1 MPGRHFAGARNRGTN
16 QRLQISIATP
26 HGPFPYGPQTVTMR
40 TMASHDRIA
49 PAALAFVALL
59 WAWLGLTAPALA
71 QRIAFINPGLTGEA
85 FWTSSARAMV
95 AAAED
100 LGMTLEVHWAERQ
113 FPKALGIAREL
124 AARPSATLPDAVII
138 VNEAGAGAELLR
150 ILAPRTKVFL
160 AYSGL
165 NRAEEIAAVGQ
176 PRDRYP
182 NWIGSLE
189 PRADEAGYLVARRL
203 IEQARE
209 ARLHGPDGRLHLL
222 AISGDRSTPTSV
234 LRSEGMRR
242 AATEA
247 GDVVIDQEVFAQ
259 FRRERAEEAARV
271 LFERHPHARIVWA
284 GSDQMAFGAM
294 QALRQRGLSPGR
306 DVLFGGINTSPE
318 AMAAVRDGQ
327 LSALSGGHFILG
339 AWAVV
344 LVHDHLRGSDFAATE
359 GVRIEASMF
368 TSFSPAQAA
377 VFTQRFGHDD
387 YRGVDFRRFSR
398 VHRPELGRRDF
409 GFGQLLR

>member
-1 MPGRHFAGARNRGTN
+1 MSSPITI
-16 QRLQISIATP
+16 LLC
-26 HGPFPYGPQTVTMR
+26 
-40 TMASHDRIA
+40 
-49 PAALAFVALL
+49 AAWFVALCAVMCVVMYAVL
-59 WAWLGLTAPALA
+59 CGEPAHARNKPGRRWGRRVLSILMPLLLMAPAAPALA
-71 QRIAFINPGLTGEA
+71 QRVAFINPGLTGEA
-85 FWTSSARAMV
+85 FWTSSARAMQ
-95 AAAED
+95 AAAKD
-100 LGMTLEVHWAERQ
+100 LGVTLEVHWAERQ
-113 FPKALGIAREL
+113 FPKALAIAREM
-124 AARPSATLPDAVII
+124 AERPAATLPEAVII

-176 PRDRYP
+176 PRDKHP

-203 IEQARE
+203 IERARE
-209 ARLHGPDGRLHLL
+209 AGLKAPDGRIHLL
-222 AISGDRSTPTSV
+222 AISGDRSTPTSI

-259 FRRERAEEAARV
+259 FRRDRAQEAARV
-271 LFERHPHARIVWA
+271 LFERHPQARIVWA

-294 QALRQRGLSPGR
+294 QALELRGQVPGR
-306 DVLFGGINTSPE
+306 DMLFGGINTSPE
-318 AMAAVRDGQ
+318 AMAAVRDGR

-339 AWAVV
+339 AWALV
-344 LVHDHLRGSDFAATE
+344 LVHDHLRGADFAATE
-359 GVRIEASMF
+359 GLHIEASMF
-368 TSFSPAQAA
+368 ASFTPALAE

-387 YRGVDFRRFSR
+387 YSGVNFRRFSR
-398 VHRPELGRRDF
+398 VHQPGLGRRDF
-409 GFGQLLR
+409 GFGQLLQ